1 MLLLDHGM
9 RDGVTK
15 RDGGAEGVRLAG
27 IAKSFGTMA
36 VLAGLDLVVRA
47 GEFLTLL
54 GPSGCGKSTLLRII
68 AGLERQ
74 DRGTVS
80 IAGRPVDHL
89 PPAER
94 DVAMVFQSY
103 ALYPHMTVAGNLAT
117 PLEMRRLTLLE
128 RLPLIKHLSPR
139 RGRVMRGIMAEVRAV
154 AEALRIETLLDRKP
168 AQLSGGQRQ
177 RVALGRA
184 MVRHPAVFLMDEP
197 LSNLDA
203 ALRVEVRHEL
213 ADLHARLG
221 TTFIYVTHDQVEA
234 MTMSSRIALMDQGR
248 ILQLGTPEDLYDR
261 PASLAVAR
269 FIGSPSLT
277 VLDTVA
283 DDGGGIRLGALR
295 LPFGHRFVAGTRLS
309 LGIRPEAFALPL
321 GPQADGPALAA
332 HLVRAEN
339 LGAEWHLHVGLDL
352 PQEPS
357 AIVRLTAAEHEAART
372 SGLLEDPLTLVL
384 RARGVHLFGP
394 DGARV
399 ELDRAHA
406 IAVE

>member
-1 MLLLDHGM
+1 MTR
-9 RDGVTK
+9 RDG
-15 RDGGAEGVRLAG
+15 ASEGVRLLG
-27 IAKSFGTMA
+27 IAKSFGATRVM
-36 VLAGLDLVVRA
+36 AGLDLVVRE

-74 DRGTVS
+74 DRGTVA

-128 RLPLIKHLSPR
+128 RLPVIRHLSPR
-139 RGRVMRGIMAEVRAV
+139 RRRVMRGIMAEVRAV
-154 AEALRIETLLDRKP
+154 AEALRIEALLDRKP

-213 ADLHARLG
+213 SDLHARLG

-248 ILQLGTPEDLYDR
+248 ILQLGTPDELYHR

-277 VLDTVA
+277 VLETVA
-283 DDGGGIRLGALR
+283 DGGGGIRLGALR
-295 LPFGHRFVAGTRLS
+295 LPFGHRFAAGTRLA

-321 GPQADGPALAA
+321 GPEADGPAFSAR
-332 HLVRAEN
+332 LVRAEN
-339 LGAEWHLHVGLDL
+339 LGAEWHLHVRLDL
-352 PQEPS
+352 PGEPS
-357 AIVRLTAAEHEAART
+357 AIVRLTAAEHEAARAC
-372 SGLLEDPLTLVL
+372 GLMEDPLTLVL

-394 DGARV
+394 DGSRA
-399 ELDRAHA
+399 EPDRART
-406 IAVE
+406 VVME